1 MGRFAGGGVHGPCIA
16 FALASV
22 FGQTTASDP
31 REFEAVSVKVN
42 KLDDRIVTIRVG
54 PGGRFDARGYTLVLL
69 MQRAYGVMDWNV
81 TGGPSWIRSDR
92 FDVNAV
98 AETGGRNLTEAQLR
112 PMLAKL
118 LAERFRL
125 RIRETTREVAG
136 YSLVTARGGAKVRL
150 SPAGEAADRDAAFRF
165 SREGLWGEGVSMA
178 DFARFVSG
186 KTGVIGVDQT
196 GLPGF
201 YDFKAEWKEDPNAID
216 AREEFHALVF
226 DAIESQLGLKFER
239 RKVPV
244 RTLVI
249 EHVEHPTP
257 N

>member
-1 MGRFAGGGVHGPCIA
+1 MGGA
-16 FALASV
+16 
-22 FGQTTASDP
+22 FGQQVAAP
-31 REFEAVSVKVN
+31 REFEAASVKVN

-81 TGGPSWIRSDR
+81 TGGPSWIRTDR

-98 AETGGRNLTEAQLR
+98 AETGGGNLTEAQLR

-118 LAERFRL
+118 LSERFQL
-125 RIRETTREVAG
+125 RVRETTRETAG
-136 YSLVTARGGAKVRL
+136 YAMVVARGGPKVRR
-150 SPAGEAADRDAAFRF
+150 AAAEADDRDAAFRF

-178 DFARFVSG
+178 DFARFVAG
-186 KTGVIGVDQT
+186 KTGVIAVDQT
-196 GLPGF
+196 ALPGF
-201 YDFKAEWKEDPNAID
+201 YDFKADWKEDPNATD
-216 AREEFHALVF
+216 PREEFRALVF
-226 DAIESQLGLKFER
+226 DTIKSQLGLKFVR

-249 EHVEHPTP
+249 EKVEHPTL

>member
-1 MGRFAGGGVHGPCIA
+1 MGRFAAVGFPCWTIA
-16 FALASV
+16 FVFASA
-22 FGQTTASDP
+22 FGQMAAADLH
-31 REFEAVSVKVN
+31 EFDAASVKVN
-42 KLDDRIVTIRVG
+42 KLDDRIVSIRVG

-81 TGGPSWIRSDR
+81 TGGPSWIRTER
-92 FDVNAV
+92 FDVTAV
-98 AETGGRNLTEAQLR
+98 AETGGRDLTEAQLR

-118 LAERFRL
+118 LAGRFRL
-125 RIRETTREVAG
+125 RIRETTREMAG
-136 YSLVTARGGAKVRL
+136 YALVTARGGAKVRL
-150 SPAGEAADRDAAFRF
+150 SRAGEAADRDAAFRF
-165 SREGLWGEGVSMA
+165 SREGLWGEGVSMS

-216 AREEFHALVF
+216 AREEFRALVF
-226 DAIESQLGLKFER
+226 DAIDKQLGLKFER
-239 RKVPV
+239 RKVSV

-249 EHVEHPTP
+249 EQVERPTP

>member
-1 MGRFAGGGVHGPCIA
+1 M
-16 FALASV
+16 
-22 FGQTTASDP
+22 T
-31 REFEAVSVKVN
+31 
-42 KLDDRIVTIRVG
+42 
-54 PGGRFDARGYTLVLL
+54 
-69 MQRAYGVMDWNV
+69 
-81 TGGPSWIRSDR
+81 
-92 FDVNAV
+92 AV
-98 AETGGRNLTEAQLR
+98 AETGGRDLTETQLR
-112 PMLAKL
+112 PMLTRL

-125 RIRETTREVAG
+125 RIRETTREMAG
-136 YSLVTARGGAKVRL
+136 YALVTARGGAKVRP

-201 YDFKAEWKEDPNAID
+201 YDCKAEWKEDPNAMD
-216 AREEFHALVF
+216 PREEFRALVF
-226 DAIESQLGLKFER
+226 DAIDKQLGLKFER

-249 EHVEHPTP
+249 EQVERPTP